1 MVDMRKQKER
11 KTEDKPKSIK
21 IVDKEIWRLL
31 KKYNAI
37 YLRNDREGGSAKLT
51 EGEYIESLI
60 KKDLKEKKE
69 NGELDK
75 IRDLSVL
82 DG

>member
-1 MVDMRKQKER
+1 MRKQKER
-11 KTEDKPKSIK
+11 KTEDTPKSIK

-37 YLRNDREGGSAKLT
+37 YLRNDREGGRAKLT

-60 KKDLKEKKE
+60 KKDLKEKRD

-82 DG
+82 DD